1 LQAPGKTPTA
11 IQVAAGVV
19 GVVVVVAVVVAAPTP
34 KRRATRQTGGPAH
47 AGPPFILAQDMRTQ
61 IRNLRRLVARLF
73 SPLAAAEGAVAAAPS
88 IRAGELF
95 RRFWPYAKPYRRWLV
110 VSFALIAAIPALETL
125 EIWLFRW
132 VVDDVLVPRNIEPL
146 LPLALAYIGLNLVS
160 AALSFADEYLS
171 TWMGENFLLYLRT
184 KLLSHAM
191 RLSPDFFERR
201 HLGDVMTR
209 LTSDIAAI
217 EEFMLTGLTEAIS
230 SIVRL
235 LFFGAALFYIDWQL
249 AFTALILGPTFFVIA
264 RRLSRRIKNAAR
276 EKRRRAGSLASVAE
290 EALSNVSLVQATNQE
305 RAQTEKF
312 HAQNRSVADA
322 ELAATKIRAMFMP
335 IVDLTNLVGAI
346 LVIAAGAVALSNGR
360 LTLGELLV
368 FLTYLTQM
376 YGPIRSL
383 TQVSATVF
391 QASAGAERVL
401 EMLDER
407 PRVVDRPNAHRLA
420 RGQGGIEFDN
430 VTFCYP
436 GTTSPALDDFSL
448 TIEAGS
454 TVALVGGSG
463 AGKSTVAKLMLRFY
477 DPDQGA
483 MRLDGTDLRD
493 ASIESVRDNVGVLL
507 QETLVFDATI
517 RDNIAFARPESSLE
531 EIVAA
536 AKLADADEFIRALPN
551 GYDTIVHQ
559 KGRRLSGGQRQRIA
573 IARALLRDTPILVL
587 DEPSAGL
594 DAPSANRIMDPLRQ
608 LMTGRT
614 TVVITHNLALIRD
627 ADLIAVLDRGRLV
640 EQGRHWELME
650 SGGVYASL
658 FEMGTISEEQPAN
671 ADDERLPAP

>member
-1 LQAPGKTPTA
+1 MANP
-11 IQVAAGVV
+11 
-19 GVVVVVAVVVAAPTP
+19 
-34 KRRATRQTGGPAH
+34 
-47 AGPPFILAQDMRTQ
+47 
-61 IRNLRRLVARLF
+61 IRNLRKLVARFF
-73 SPLAAAEGAVAAAPS
+73 SPLEAAEGAVSAAPS
-88 IRAGELF
+88 FRARELF

-110 VSFALIAAIPALETL
+110 VSLALIAAIPAVEAL

-146 LPLALAYIGLNLVS
+146 LPLALAYIGLNIVS

-171 TWMGENFLLYLRT
+171 TWMGENFLLSLRT
-184 KLLSHAM
+184 KLLAHSM

-217 EEFMLTGLTEAIS
+217 EEFMLTGMTEAIS

-249 AFTALILGPTFFVIA
+249 AVAALIVGPSFFVIA
-264 RRLSRRIKNAAR
+264 RRLSRRIKSAAR

-290 EALSNVSLVQATNQE
+290 EALSNVSLVQANNQE

-312 HAQNRSVADA
+312 HARNRSMADA
-322 ELAATKIRAMFMP
+322 ELAATKVRAMFMP

-368 FLTYLTQM
+368 FMTYLTQM

-407 PRVVDRPNAHRLA
+407 PRVFDRTNARRLGRA
-420 RGQGGIEFDN
+420 RGGIEFDN

-436 GTTSPALDDFSL
+436 GTTSPALRDFSL
-448 TIEAGS
+448 TIEPRS
-454 TVALVGGSG
+454 TVALVGESG

-477 DPDQGA
+477 DPDEGA
-483 MRLDGTDLRD
+483 IRLDGMDLRD
-493 ASIESVRDNVGVLL
+493 LSIESVRDNVGVLL

-517 RDNIAFARPESSLE
+517 RDNIAFARPGSSLE
-531 EIVAA
+531 DIAA
-536 AKLADADEFIRALPN
+536 AAELADAEEFINALPS
-551 GYDTIVHQ
+551 GYETIIHQ

-594 DAPSANRIMDPLRQ
+594 DAHSANRIMDPLRR

-614 TVVITHNLALIRD
+614 TMVITHNLALTRN
-627 ADLIAVLDRGRLV
+627 ADLIAVLDHGRLV
-640 EQGRHWELME
+640 EQGRHWELLE
-650 SGGVYASL
+650 NRGVYASL
-658 FEMGTISEEQPAN
+658 FEMGTLTEEQPASS
-671 ADDERLPAP
+671 DDERLPAP